1 MKTFSTCLLIF
12 CLSFSSAIAYESMH
26 EKTPVGEI
34 KVIRLPERV
43 ALEAKSADSY
53 FSENNGLFRTLFRY
67 ISQNEVAMTTPV
79 EADINPGKMRFFV
92 GPKDLSKKVKS
103 SEKVEVRTL
112 PSMLVAAVGIRGGY
126 SEKRFLD
133 NKRKLDQWLA
143 KNPDY
148 EKTGKAYG
156 VYWHG
161 PFVPG
166 PFKRSEVHLPIRRK
180 KSPSS
185 EQPKQNQ

>member
-1 MKTFSTCLLIF
+1 
-12 CLSFSSAIAYESMH
+12 
-26 EKTPVGEI
+26 
-34 KVIRLPERV
+34 
-43 ALEAKSADSY
+43 
-53 FSENNGLFRTLFRY
+53 
-67 ISQNEVAMTTPV
+67 
-79 EADINPGKMRFFV
+79 
-92 GPKDLSKKVKS
+92 
-103 SEKVEVRTL
+103 
-112 PSMLVAAVGIRGGY
+112 MLVAAVGIRGGY

-143 KNPDY
+143 KKPDY
-148 EKTGKAYG
+148 EKIGKAYG